1 MEDGP
6 TVRGRPVTTVIAAA
20 TPLIYRA
27 AIGKFD
33 LLRVLYGRIVI
44 PCAVYD
50 EVVTQGVG
58 RPGAAETAGAAWVD
72 RQAVSD
78 LAKVTSLQTHLDSG
92 ESEAI
97 VLAEELHADLVVMD
111 ESAGRRVLASR
122 GIAFIG
128 TVGVLMQAKQR
139 GLIAAL
145 KPELDQLRACG
156 FHLTDRVYR
165 ACLAVSGE

>member
-6 TVRGRPVTTVIAAA
+6 TVRGRPVTTVIADA
-20 TPLIYRA
+20 TPLIYLA

-33 LLRVLYGRIVI
+33 LLGVLYGRIVI
-44 PCAVYD
+44 PYAVYD

-78 LAKVTSLQTHLDSG
+78 PAKVTSLQTHLDRG

-97 VLAEELHADLVVMD
+97 VLAEKLHADLVVMD
-111 ESAGRRVLASR
+111 ESAGRRVLAGR

-128 TVGVLMQAKQR
+128 TVGVLMQAKQQ

-156 FHLTDRVYR
+156 FHLTDRVYL

>member
-1 MEDGP
+1 M
-6 TVRGRPVTTVIAAA
+6 TVIADA
-20 TPLIYRA
+20 TPLIYLA
-27 AIGKFD
+27 AIGKFE
-33 LLRVLYGRIVI
+33 LLRVLYGRSVS
-44 PCAVYD
+44 PCAVSHH
-50 EVVTQGVG
+50 VVIPGAG

-72 RQAVSD
+72 RRAVSD
-78 LAKVTSLQTHLDSG
+78 PAKVTGLGTHLDSG

-111 ESAGRRVLASR
+111 ETAGRCVLAGR

-128 TVGVLMQAKQR
+128 TVGILMQAKRR

-145 KPELDQLRACG
+145 KPELDQLRTCG

-165 ACLAVSGE
+165 ASLAASGE